1 MQRIKNRR
9 PNGEGEREVKPQ
21 PTMKISE
28 LHVYSYIAESCTFKV
43 RISEK
48 TSSLIRKITNSFLRL
63 KSSHCILSI
72 HFEIQKAFFFGG
84 GGGSHEF
91 LSTVDKMQDGFIT
104 ITFRDIITFAVSS
117 SPTSLPR
124 SACPCSQAFLLHTDY
139 KQLRQQ

>member
-43 RISEK
+43 KISEK
-48 TSSLIRKITNSFLRL
+48 TSSLIGKITNSFLRL

-72 HFEIQKAFFFGG
+72 HFEIQKAFSGG
-84 GGGSHEF
+84 GGEVMSSH
-91 LSTVDKMQDGFIT
+91 LHLTRYSMDG
-104 ITFRDIITFAVSS
+104 RMD
-117 SPTSLPR
+117 L
-124 SACPCSQAFLLHTDY
+124 
-139 KQLRQQ
+139 